1 MADEGP
7 AQEDKTE
14 DPTSRRLDQARER
27 GEFPRSQD
35 LGGAL
40 VVVAVCLLI
49 YLLGH
54 QIADELKAVIV
65 RGLSLDWQGQDYGA
79 DLSARAGRM
88 IVDGLWSIRWIFVLS
103 VVSVFAAALAN
114 GGIHISA
121 AAAAPKFDRLNPLNG
136 LKRMFGRDGW
146 ISVAKNLV
154 KFSVIGVVLFTLLWF
169 RREDFLSIASRPLEG
184 MVEGGALLAFSIFL
198 MLSLVIGGLGLAD
211 LPLQRYSFMQ
221 RMRMSKQEVRDERK
235 DVDGRPE
242 VKQRIRRRQREISR
256 SSMLGKVREADVVIV
271 NPMEFAVAIVYD
283 EAKSSVPM
291 LLAKGRGDI
300 AAVIKQRAR
309 DAAVPIVEA
318 PPLARALYYTCE
330 IDRQIPE
337 GLYRPVATVLA
348 YVYQVS
354 AMSSPSES
362 TAAPNPAVPEEFRF
376 DEAGRPQA
384 SP

>member
-1 MADEGP
+1 
-7 AQEDKTE
+7 
-14 DPTSRRLDQARER
+14 
-27 GEFPRSQD
+27 
-35 LGGAL
+35 
-40 VVVAVCLLI
+40 
-49 YLLGH
+49 
-54 QIADELKAVIV
+54 
-65 RGLSLDWQGQDYGA
+65 
-79 DLSARAGRM
+79 
-88 IVDGLWSIRWIFVLS
+88 
-103 VVSVFAAALAN
+103 
-114 GGIHISA
+114 
-121 AAAAPKFDRLNPLNG
+121 
-136 LKRMFGRDGW
+136 
-146 ISVAKNLV
+146 
-154 KFSVIGVVLFTLLWF
+154 
-169 RREDFLSIASRPLEG
+169 
-184 MVEGGALLAFSIFL
+184 
-198 MLSLVIGGLGLAD
+198 
-211 LPLQRYSFMQ
+211 
-221 RMRMSKQEVRDERK
+221 
-235 DVDGRPE
+235 
-242 VKQRIRRRQREISR
+242 
-256 SSMLGKVREADVVIV
+256 MLGKVREADVVIV